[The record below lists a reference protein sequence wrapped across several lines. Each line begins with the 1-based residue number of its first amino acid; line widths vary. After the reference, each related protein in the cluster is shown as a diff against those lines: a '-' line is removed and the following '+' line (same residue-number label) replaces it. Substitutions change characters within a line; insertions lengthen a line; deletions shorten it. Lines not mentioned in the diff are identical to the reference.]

1 MPSDHLILSH
11 PLLLLPSVF
20 PSIRVSSNESLLHI
34 RGQSIGA
41 SVSASVLLIYISPSN
56 IQGWFPFGLTG
67 LISLQSKG
75 LSRVFSNTTVWKQCW
90 EIFKQLRGDKQ
101 LSLAHMLPVYFWV
114 LAQCGISLG
123 AALLQDVNIPQTA
136 GHACLL
142 FQPLEAAREIKLLR
156 RCIHDS
162 VSERP
167 TWAVAPDPGWP
178 VGLAPMTRDLP
189 DWISW
194 RRSHKTGQREIRHF
208 CFLPKDLTHV
218 LAPLCLSFLA
228 VWTSPLLDC

>member
-75 LSRVFSNTTVWKQCW
+75 LSRVFSNTTIWKQCW
-90 EIFKQLRGDKQ
+90 EILKQLRGDKQ

-123 AALLQDVNIPQTA
+123 A
-136 GHACLL
+136 
-142 FQPLEAAREIKLLR
+142 
-156 RCIHDS
+156 
-162 VSERP
+162 
-167 TWAVAPDPGWP
+167 PG
-178 VGLAPMTRDLP
+178 LCCKMLT
-189 DWISW
+189 
-194 RRSHKTGQREIRHF
+194 SHKQQDMPAFYFSPWKQLEKLSCSVGASMIQSLRGQHGLSLLILGGLWVWLPWQGTCQIESVDGEAIKQGRGKLGIFAFFPKTWHMSWHHYAWV
-208 CFLPKDLTHV
+208 FLPFGH
-218 LAPLCLSFLA
+218 PHS
-228 VWTSPLLDC
+228 